1 MESYSQKFGFP
12 PTADWP
18 SSGESIGE
26 AEERRGVCGFIDDDL
41 ELERREGLQ
50 NSKSE

>member
-1 MESYSQKFGFP
+1 MESRTQKFGFP

-18 SSGESIGE
+18 SSCESTWE
-26 AEERRGVCGFIDDDL
+26 AEERRGVSEFIDDEL
-41 ELERREGLQ
+41 ELERREGLK